1 MKRYLQIRLVLFTAL
16 LLVGCQPPTVV
27 EVEELR
33 AMQVLPGSIMPILPK
48 EANVTFAN
56 GQQGILEISWDV
68 QKGQEGSAQVWEDM
82 TIKGYIKSGPGK
94 HMVTQLIEVVQLET
108 SEPLAEEIAPLFS
121 SGLVTLE
128 DRRDPME
135 HLAKLEVN
143 WSGTEISLELKE
155 ELRALLFRAQW
166 ITMGN
171 FAGNTINVIIDQ
183 EMWVDG
189 QVFFPAND
197 HYFYTYKDLRDFI
210 EATYTGDLLDR
221 FIEAEKCLEIDGVL
235 YYWGCDG
242 LGFSYGREGPWRMN
256 VQSVTDDRIIVQLSQ
271 IVVYPENISH
281 EDVSIMEFLFVNG
294 RWLISQQ
301 GFQI

>member
-1 MKRYLQIRLVLFTAL
+1 M
-16 LLVGCQPPTVV
+16 
-27 EVEELR
+27 
-33 AMQVLPGSIMPILPK
+33 PK
-48 EANVTFAN
+48 EATVTFTN
-56 GQQGILEISWDV
+56 GRQGVLPVSWDLLE
-68 QKGQEGSAQVWEDM
+68 GHEGSTQVWEDM
-82 TIKGYIKSGPGK
+82 TIKGYIKSGLG
-94 HMVTQLIEVVQLET
+94 HYTVTQLIEVAQPET
-108 SEPLAEEIAPLFS
+108 PKPLVEGEIVPPFPSGPVAPI
-121 SGLVTLE
+121 
-128 DRRDPME
+128 DKRDPME
-135 HLAKLEVN
+135 NLASLEVN
-143 WSGTEISLELKE
+143 WSGTDVSLELKE

-171 FAGNTINVIIDQ
+171 FAGNTITVISDQ

-281 EDVSIMEFLFVNG
+281 EDVSTMEFLFING